1 MYFVFS
7 FVFEN
12 GSKQIFSSLLEKVL
26 IQGVCL
32 RTQAVSIKSR
42 VIVLKGGLLVFRKS
56 QKISTD
62 SDLNFLYYVK
72 KTTAIPPPRRN
83 RVKHTWIEKISMH
96 AIIIIIS

>member
-1 MYFVFS
+1 M
-7 FVFEN
+7 
-12 GSKQIFSSLLEKVL
+12 
-26 IQGVCL
+26 CL

-72 KTTAIPPPRRN
+72 KTTAIPPRRN